1 MAGDQYDE
9 EDQLPEVTKLNKDET
24 DDENEQEEPEIES
37 VANQELE
44 DAASQSQTDTPGENE
59 LVEEDEQVVFA
70 EETKHQIFAKTFV
83 EQLLYSTEPIEYP
96 PTSPTGV
103 AIVYDVLVWTTPKA
117 AFANVQYSTGS
128 PGGSQV
134 AHYQERNPNLPGY
147 QNVEYVADEIKD
159 MSHMAVDPESPVM
172 APILAIMDLL
182 PHSEETAKY
191 DTKKFFAACRS
202 KCCPFVVGDGISCT
216 GKLIIKPM
224 SQDMPAQLAGLIT
237 ARKFLGCS
245 QWAPHQNHYYHF
257 IKPEL
262 DMEYLE
268 RLIPTQYQPPAQR
281 VATAVAPCKTI
292 MSVLSKQRTCLDL
305 HKLDDGDFIEAKMVR
320 KHCPVKFIEV
330 TPIDEDGCPYLILI
344 STGVHNH
351 PPPPPSKLPTNIRK
365 QIEDSLAGDN
375 SNMLKAR
382 NLIGG
387 KFLQTLF
394 GRGTDTLA
402 AHVHPA
408 LNDLDIR
415 DVEDGVYLRRVEFT
429 AAGKTIIVCGL
440 QRQIEGLLVMNQLQM
455 DMTYKGIV
463 GEFNEWEL
471 AFKGRGGS
479 HRGSVLAGIRI
490 YTDGADAQVYCQ
502 IFELVNAVCKS
513 EAGRG
518 LKFRHIHTNETKVI
532 DVIIG
537 DLDQGQ
543 AKGLGL
549 FLAKMT
555 ANTTG
560 MTWQDHLLHVFKS
573 CQVHFFRNVE
583 TNAAGKARSSL
594 RTFMKAITSFDDPAS
609 LDAIFGHIL
618 SAGRLVNRDL
628 EAWTVYYKQPH
639 VIGSLNAACSQI
651 PRDVWRNTSDS
662 SNRME
667 SLHADQNRD
676 MVNTSLLNCICARHD
691 YDRRRWLQ
699 VQIGAETGVEY
710 KRTKSAVQ
718 LEKDALANR
727 RRQDARAAAKQA
739 STSSTSTDARDD
751 GPPPIASG
759 STVGAAPPRAARRGR
774 KPAAATSTAT
784 TPLPAQPSTAESAE
798 VAAIT
803 QANVIF
809 AAKIAAMV
817 ERNRL
822 LQLEKDLQAQFER
835 LQGTPA
841 QDPPAQGTI

>member
-1 MAGDQYDE
+1 MG
-9 EDQLPEVTKLNKDET
+9 
-24 DDENEQEEPEIES
+24 
-37 VANQELE
+37 
-44 DAASQSQTDTPGENE
+44 
-59 LVEEDEQVVFA
+59 
-70 EETKHQIFAKTFV
+70 
-83 EQLLYSTEPIEYP
+83 
-96 PTSPTGV
+96 
-103 AIVYDVLVWTTPKA
+103 
-117 AFANVQYSTGS
+117 
-128 PGGSQV
+128 
-134 AHYQERNPNLPGY
+134 
-147 QNVEYVADEIKD
+147 
-159 MSHMAVDPESPVM
+159 VM
-172 APILAIMDLL
+172 AEMY
-182 PHSEETAKY
+182 KQ
-191 DTKKFFAACRS
+191 S
-202 KCCPFVVGDGISCT
+202 K
-216 GKLIIKPM
+216 
-224 SQDMPAQLAGLIT
+224 
-237 ARKFLGCS
+237 
-245 QWAPHQNHYYHF
+245 
-257 IKPEL
+257 
-262 DMEYLE
+262 
-268 RLIPTQYQPPAQR
+268 
-281 VATAVAPCKTI
+281 
-292 MSVLSKQRTCLDL
+292 
-305 HKLDDGDFIEAKMVR
+305 
-320 KHCPVKFIEV
+320 
-330 TPIDEDGCPYLILI
+330 
-344 STGVHNH
+344 
-351 PPPPPSKLPTNIRK
+351 
-365 QIEDSLAGDN
+365 
-375 SNMLKAR
+375 
-382 NLIGG
+382 
-387 KFLQTLF
+387 
-394 GRGTDTLA
+394 
-402 AHVHPA
+402 
-408 LNDLDIR
+408 IR

-429 AAGKTIIVCGL
+429 AAGKTIIVCGFAEANRGFASYESITNGYDV
-440 QRQIEGLLVMNQLQM
+440 QSSAA
-455 DMTYKGIV
+455 T

-471 AFKGRGGS
+471 AFMGRGGS
-479 HRGSVLAGIRI
+479 HRASVLAGIRI

-502 IFELVNAVCKS
+502 IFELVNAVCES

-618 SAGRLVNRDL
+618 SAERLVNRDL

-662 SNRME
+662 SNRIE

-676 MVNTSLLNCICARHD
+676 MVNTSLLNCIRARHD

-727 RRQDARAAAKQA
+727 RRREARAAAKQA
-739 STSSTSTDARDD
+739 STSSTSTDAGDD
-751 GPPPIASG
+751 GPPIASG

-841 QDPPAQGTI
+841 